1 MRSII
6 ATGLTAAALALLAGC
21 GDKESTGPTAEENA
35 QLDEAAN
42 MLDTSPDSL
51 TVENPELGN
60 GDAPTPEAGDVA
72 VAEGAAGN
80 DAAGND
86 AGTANDAAAAT
97 ATNAQ

>member
-6 ATGLTAAALALLAGC
+6 ATGLTAAALVLLAGC
-21 GDKESTGPTAEENA
+21 GDKENTGPTAEENA
-35 QLDEAAN
+35 QLEEAAN

-60 GDAPTPEAGDVA
+60 GDVPTPEAGDVA

-80 DAAGND
+80 GVATND
-86 AGTANDAAAAT
+86 SATANDAAAAT